1 MAVILVLE
9 PENRPKFQYSFAGF
23 SWNSVAFTAPVSYS
37 NLEAGEK
44 NPKFKVWLGAP
55 HGNADSWNGGLNVK
69 KSLILISMVMLIA
82 LVASAANV
90 TYNTTGS
97 TLSCNGVAGCTNP
110 TTTSVTV
117 GGITITYNS
126 ATEVAPGV
134 ATPSITS
141 LGTLVS
147 SGTGTNVAF
156 SGIVLTIDVTDTSLG
171 KSGTLPTGLFS
182 GVISTNSSEL
192 LVLFSPNNTTS
203 IFGTLPGVALTSGLT
218 TDTFQVLNA
227 TEGVEDPSDPL
238 ASPGSTSLQGDVTE
252 SIASATPEPITLGT
266 LGFGLIGL
274 GLLKRKRSVR

>member
-1 MAVILVLE
+1 M
-9 PENRPKFQYSFAGF
+9 
-23 SWNSVAFTAPVSYS
+23 
-37 NLEAGEK
+37 
-44 NPKFKVWLGAP
+44 
-55 HGNADSWNGGLNVK
+55 K

-97 TLSCNGVAGCTNP
+97 TLNCNGVVGCTQVSA
-110 TTTSVTV
+110 TSVAD
-117 GGITITYNS
+117 GGITITYNA
-126 ATEVAPGV
+126 ATVVAPGV
-134 ATPSITS
+134 GPPSITS

-147 SGTGTNVAF
+147 SGAGTNVAF

-171 KSGTLPTGLFS
+171 KSGNLPTGLFS
-182 GVISTNSSEL
+182 GQISTTSSQL
-192 LVLFSPNNTTS
+192 VVLFSPNNTTS

-238 ASPGSTSLQGDVTE
+238 ASPGSTSLQGDVTQF
-252 SIASATPEPITLGT
+252 IASNTPEPITLGT